1 MPKLNFSRQVL
12 PILAILFIV
21 ISVVLIMRMQPD
33 RPLTEP
39 EVRPATAPEGGA
51 AVVAGAGVVE
61 PSSELIA
68 IGSHL
73 PGVIDR
79 VFVTPGETVAAGA
92 PLFSIDS
99 REARAAIA
107 EARARRASL
116 TQQLAAVETALN
128 VAQQQLALYRGVS
141 DPRAVSRQEV
151 IQREGVVA
159 DARAQLSVVR
169 AQIGEADAA
178 INAAETR
185 LARHTVRA
193 PTRATVL
200 QVEARAGQFATAGP
214 APGNASEPPIT
225 MGVTRPLHVRIDIDE
240 NEIGRVAMGAPA
252 TVSPRGNGGQRAR
265 ATFVRAEPLVVPK
278 RSLTNSASERV
289 DVRVLQ
295 LIYALPA
302 DATGFVIGQQVDGF
316 VPARPPQG
324 GAARAPA
331 NRPAA
336 Q

>member
-1 MPKLNFSRQVL
+1 MPKLHFSRQILPVL
-12 PILAILFIV
+12 AVIFIIISAILIW
-21 ISVVLIMRMQPD
+21 RMQPD
-33 RPLTEP
+33 RPLTDP
-39 EVRPATAPEGGA
+39 EVRPATAPQGGA

-79 VFVTPGETVAAGA
+79 VYVTPGETVPAGA

-116 TQQLAAVETALN
+116 GEQLAAAQTSLN

-151 IQREGVVA
+151 ISREGIVA
-159 DARAQLSVVR
+159 DARAQADVVR
-169 AQIGEADAA
+169 AQIREADAA
-178 INAAETR
+178 INAAEVR

-193 PTRATVL
+193 PRAATVL
-200 QVEARAGQFATAGP
+200 QIEAREGQFATAGP
-214 APGNASEPPIT
+214 AAGGDSDPLVT
-225 MGVTRPLHVRIDIDE
+225 MGVTQPLHVRIDIDE
-240 NEIGRVAMGAPA
+240 NEIERVAMGEPA
-252 TVSPRGNGGQRAR
+252 TVSPRGSGGLTAR

-295 LIYALPA
+295 IIYALPA
-302 DATGFVIGQQVDGF
+302 GAGQFVIGQQVDGF
-316 VPARPPQG
+316 VPARRAASRG
-324 GAARAPA
+324 EGAAS
-331 NRPAA
+331 RPASR
-336 Q
+336 

>member
-1 MPKLNFSRQVL
+1 MKKKIMPKLNFSRQVL
-12 PILAILFIV
+12 PILAVIFIV
-21 ISVVLIMRMQPD
+21 ISAVLIMRQQPD
-33 RPLTEP
+33 RPLTDP
-39 EVRPATAPEGGA
+39 QVRPATAPSGNSG
-51 AVVAGAGVVE
+51 VVAGAGVVE

-79 VFVTPGETVAAGA
+79 VYVSPGDAVPAGA

-107 EARARRASL
+107 EARARRGSL
-116 TQQLAAVETALN
+116 AQQLAAAQTSLN
-128 VAQQQLALYRGVS
+128 VAQQQLALYRGIA

-151 IQREGVVA
+151 ISREGIVA
-159 DARAQLSVVR
+159 DARAQMSVVR

-178 INAAETR
+178 INAAEVR

-193 PTRATVL
+193 PTTATVL

-214 APGNASEPPIT
+214 AGGNTSDPLVT
-225 MGVTRPLHVRIDIDE
+225 MGVTQPLHVRIDIDE
-240 NEIGRVAMGAPA
+240 NEIERIAMGQPA
-252 TVSPRGNGGQRAR
+252 TISPRGSGGVTAR
-265 ATFVRAEPLVVPK
+265 AIFVRAEPLVVPK

-295 LIYALPA
+295 VIYALPA
-302 DATGFVIGQQVDGF
+302 NATGFVIGQQVDGF
-316 VPARPPQG
+316 VPARTAPRRE
-324 GAARAPA
+324 AAR
-331 NRPAA
+331 
-336 Q
+336 

>member
-1 MPKLNFSRQVL
+1 MPRLNFSRQIL
-12 PILAILFIV
+12 PVLAIIAIIV
-21 ISVVLIMRMQPD
+21 SAVLILRSQPD
-33 RPLTEP
+33 QPLSDP
-39 EVRPATAPEGGA
+39 AVRPATAPAGGA
-51 AVVAGAGVVE
+51 NMVAGAGLVE

-79 VFVTPGETVAAGA
+79 VFVSPGDSVPAGA

-107 EARARRASL
+107 EARARRGSL
-116 TQQLAAVETALN
+116 GEQLAASQTALN
-128 VAQQQLALYRGVS
+128 VARQQLALYRGVA

-151 IQREGVVA
+151 IQREGAVA
-159 DARAQLSVVR
+159 DAAAQADVVR

-178 INAAETR
+178 VNAAEVR

-193 PTRATVL
+193 PTTATVL
-200 QVEARAGQFATAGP
+200 QVSARAGQFATAGP
-214 APGNASEPPIT
+214 AAGNNALPLVT
-225 MGVTRPLHVRIDIDE
+225 MGVIQPLHVRIDIDE
-240 NEIGRVAMGAPA
+240 NEIERVAIGEPA
-252 TVSPRGNGGQRAR
+252 TISPRGSGGVTVR

-295 LIYALPA
+295 VIYALPA
-302 DATGFVIGQQVDGF
+302 GAANFVVGQQVDGF
-316 VPARPPQG
+316 VPARS
-324 GAARAPA
+324 
-331 NRPAA
+331 AA
-336 Q
+336 QRPPAR

>member
-12 PILAILFIV
+12 PILAIIFIIV
-21 ISVVLIMRMQPD
+21 SIVLIVRMQPD
-33 RPLTEP
+33 RPLTDP
-39 EVRPATAPEGGA
+39 EVRPATAPAGGA

-79 VFVTPGETVAAGA
+79 VFVSPGDTVPAGA

-116 TQQLAAVETALN
+116 EQQLAAVQTTLN

-159 DARAQLSVVR
+159 DARAQLRVVR
-169 AQIGEADAA
+169 AQIGEAEAT
-178 INAAETR
+178 INAAEVR

-193 PTRATVL
+193 PTTATVL

-214 APGNASEPPIT
+214 AQGSSSDPLVT

-240 NEIGRVAMGAPA
+240 NEIERVAMGQPA
-252 TVSPRGNGGQRAR
+252 IVSPRGSGGLTAR
-265 ATFVRAEPLVVPK
+265 ATFVRAEPLVIPK

-295 LIYALPA
+295 VIYALPA

-316 VPARPPQG
+316 VPARAPQS
-324 GAARAPA
+324 ASNRVA
-331 NRPAA
+331 NRPTA